1 MSCSSFNVQLTIG
14 LLKTGKYTLTK
25 SPYDVG
31 FRDEL
36 SGVYVRR
43 MERRGECSLLQ
54 VTVMFSVRQACVGAV
69 NMANFVRQCVSWY
82 NTLN

>member
-1 MSCSSFNVQLTIG
+1 MQLTTG

-25 SPYDVG
+25 SPNDVG

-54 VTVMFSVRQACVGAV
+54 VTVMFNVRQACVGAV
-69 NMANFVRQCVSWY
+69 NMESFITHSVSWY
-82 NTLN
+82 NILN